1 MLRPM
6 LRVSLI
12 FVVLAAAHVR
22 VARAQPEPPPEPP
35 AATADPALP
44 SSPIDIEGRVID
56 GAGHPVRG
64 AAVSVEGKPGVAITD
79 AAGHYQLAG
88 IALGASLVV
97 DAAGYGTGLGTVTGA
112 AVADIVLLSEQQASE
127 VIELKSDIP
136 PESPGAAKLERT
148 EMTRIPGTGGDLV
161 RTLSIMPGVVE
172 PTGPSLGRNGIVIR
186 GSAPQDSKLLI
197 DGFEVPLLYHTI
209 GARAIVPTE
218 AIDKLDYLPGGFG
231 VEYGYAAS
239 GIVALTTRAGDDKR
253 SEQGEVSVI
262 DGGLIAQ
269 GGSGS
274 DVRYMVA
281 FRRSLIDLLLPYV
294 LPSSLD
300 LSLTSVPRY
309 YDEQG
314 RVDVKLSPAWSLAV
328 STIGSDDLLELFLD
342 KAENPDKR
350 LYSRTRFLRL
360 TTSAHWHD
368 GPWSATIATSGLAQ
382 QIDFELG
389 TLQRGLMDTLSWSTR
404 GELTRTIGEFAGLSN
419 VVWRAGS
426 EFVLGHQHLTLA
438 LPQLPREG
446 QPMGMFDP
454 KDTSTQFDGVVWTP
468 DVAQWTALTA
478 NLGPDIRMTTGVRV
492 DEFTR
497 GGDVAVQPRAELQW
511 QLVDRWK
518 LRLSAGAYRRPP
530 ENRDEPLHA
539 NLEPERSTQ
548 TIGGVEYEPASGVRV
563 QASVYYTDRSHLI
576 TSDQNGVLG
585 NDGHGTTYGT
595 ELLGTLRRGP
605 WFVWLAGTLSHSTRV
620 DFPGADRRLFD
631 YDQPININAA
641 ASWKRGK
648 WQIGGRFELYSGS
661 PTTPVLGA
669 VFDTNT
675 NRYDPIYG
683 ETNSERLPIHHQLDL
698 RVDRSW
704 TWGSVLM
711 TGFLDVQN
719 VYLNDTVTNYTY
731 SYDYSKR
738 LAFTGLPI
746 IPSIGLRGVL

>member
-1 MLRPM
+1 MLRSM
-6 LRVSLI
+6 LRASLI
-12 FVVLAAAHVR
+12 LVVLVATHVR
-22 VARAQPEPPPEPP
+22 VARAQPSPPPEPP
-35 AATADPALP
+35 PAAAPGGPVSLN
-44 SSPIDIEGRVID
+44 IQGRVID
-56 GAGHPVRG
+56 TLGHAVAGATI
-64 AAVSVEGKPGVAITD
+64 SVEGTSLVAITD
-79 AAGHYQLAG
+79 ADGRYQLAG
-88 IALGASLVV
+88 VPLGASLVV
-97 DAAGYGTGLGTVTGA
+97 DAAGYTTGLGTVSGA
-112 AVADIVLLSEQQASE
+112 AVTDIVLLTEQQASE
-127 VIELKSDIP
+127 VIDVHGDLP
-136 PESPGAAKLERT
+136 PASPGAAKLERT

-161 RTLSIMPGVVE
+161 RTLSIMPGVVA
-172 PTGPSLGRNGIVIR
+172 PSGPALGRNGIVIR

-209 GARAIVPTE
+209 GQRAIVPTE

-239 GIVALTTRAGDDKR
+239 GVVALTTRAGDDRR

-269 GGSGS
+269 GGAGAR
-274 DVRYMVA
+274 VRYMVA

-314 RVDVKLSPAWSLAV
+314 RVDVKLSPAWSLAI
-328 STIGSDDLLELFLD
+328 STIGSDDLLELYFD

-360 TTSAHWHD
+360 TTSARWHD
-368 GPWSATIATSGLAQ
+368 GPWSATLATSGLAQ
-382 QIDFELG
+382 EIDFELG
-389 TLQRGLMDTLSWSTR
+389 TLQRGLMDTLAWTTR
-404 GELTRTIGEFAGLSN
+404 GELTRSLDELAGLTG

-454 KDTSTQFDGVVWTP
+454 KDTSTRFDGAVWTP

-478 NLGPDIRMTTGVRV
+478 NLAPGIRATMGVRI

-497 GGDVAVQPRAELQW
+497 GGDVAVQPRGELTW
-511 QLVDRWK
+511 QLDDRLK

-539 NLEPERSTQ
+539 ALEPERSTQ
-548 TIGGVEYEPASGVRV
+548 TIAGLEYEPVAGVRM
-563 QASVYYTDRSHLI
+563 QTSAYYTDRSHLI
-576 TSDQNGVLG
+576 TRDGRGVLG
-585 NDGHGTTYGT
+585 NDGRGTTYGT
-595 ELLGTLRRGP
+595 EVLGTLRRGP

-620 DFPGADRRLFD
+620 DFPGAGRRLFD

-641 ASWKRGK
+641 MSWKRGK
-648 WQIGGRFELYSGS
+648 WQLGGRFELYSGM

-669 VFDTNT
+669 VFDTNA

-683 ETNSERLPIHHQLDL
+683 ETNSERLPLHHQLDV

-704 TWGSVLM
+704 TWGSMLM
-711 TGFLDVQN
+711 TGFLDIQN

-731 SYDYSKR
+731 SYDYAKR